1 MFSYTKPRHN
11 KDVIY
16 EGREWAVWWRKG
28 PAGGVQVVD
37 VEGKDEEDTTTLY
50 ANIINKSTGWARR
63 LDNVERLS

>member
-1 MFSYTKPRHN
+1 MGC
-11 KDVIY
+11 VVE
-16 EGREWAVWWRKG
+16 EGTSGRGTVM
-28 PAGGVQVVD
+28 D